1 MINLSHFILIY
12 KILYSSIIFTQ
23 LVLNKH
29 FNDHYSPT
37 EGHEYTISS
46 AVIKVVPSR
55 ACSVVLLWSHGF
67 ESVEIYPGKHLATDG
82 HDLTIYSAVYTVVP
96 SIACSVVLLWSHGF
110 ESVEIYPGK
119 HLATE
124 GHE

>member
-1 MINLSHFILIY
+1 MINILHITFKY
-12 KILYSSIIFTQ
+12 KILYFLIIFTQ
-23 LVLNKH
+23 IVLNKH

-82 HDLTIYSAVYTVVP
+82 HSFNTY
-96 SIACSVVLLWSHGF
+96 
-110 ESVEIYPGK
+110 
-119 HLATE
+119 
-124 GHE
+124 